1 MGGFLRNKFL
11 LWIPKF
17 PGWLPGSR
25 RHPDSY
31 GLYDFSSHSFEVVS
45 MSIGNIVA
53 SLLIYAAVTSLYFT
67 AGSVSGVIGVIVIG
81 VTVTICSILFH
92 NQQLVSMVGT

>member
-1 MGGFLRNKFL
+1 MRNKFL
-11 LWIPKF
+11 FWIPKL
-17 PGWLPGSR
+17 PGWLPGFR

-67 AGSVSGVIGVIVIG
+67 AGNVSSVIGVIVIG